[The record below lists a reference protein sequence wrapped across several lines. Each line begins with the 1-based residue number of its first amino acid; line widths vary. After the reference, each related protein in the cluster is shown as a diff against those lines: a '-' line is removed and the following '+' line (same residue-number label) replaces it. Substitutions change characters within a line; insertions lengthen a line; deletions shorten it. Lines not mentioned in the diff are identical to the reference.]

1 MRFVE
6 EEKVMAFSQRDEA
19 SAKRNIAPRN
29 ANRQRLSIWHHRQQ
43 SDLYEIDLGDG
54 IQH

>member
-1 MRFVE
+1 MV
-6 EEKVMAFSQRDEA
+6 FSHRNEA
-19 SAKRNIAPRN
+19 NTKRNIALRN